1 MIKGKTNME
10 KVGAIMDQVQTE
22 TVEFFDVYD
31 AMERMQKLALEEY
44 GKKIGAKSKEEGKI
58 EGKIE
63 KTIEMAL
70 KMLESG
76 VSLDIIQKCSGL
88 SDSGMEELI
97 SKYNKSLES
106 TEDN

>member
-1 MIKGKTNME
+1 MMIKGKTNME

-58 EGKIE
+58 E

>member
-1 MIKGKTNME
+1 MMIKGKTNIE

-44 GKKIGAKSKEEGKI
+44 GKKIGAKSKE

>member
-58 EGKIE
+58 E

>member
-1 MIKGKTNME
+1 ME

-58 EGKIE
+58 E

-70 KMLESG
+70 KMLESE

>member
-1 MIKGKTNME
+1 ME

-44 GKKIGAKSKEEGKI
+44 GKKIGAKSKE

>member
-1 MIKGKTNME
+1 
-10 KVGAIMDQVQTE
+10 
-22 TVEFFDVYD
+22 
-31 AMERMQKLALEEY
+31 
-44 GKKIGAKSKEEGKI
+44 
-58 EGKIE
+58 
-63 KTIEMAL
+63 MAL

>member
-1 MIKGKTNME
+1 MMIKGKTNME

-44 GKKIGAKSKEEGKI
+44 GKKIRTKSIAEGKV
-58 EGKIE
+58 
-63 KTIEMAL
+63 EMAL
-70 KMLESG
+70 KMMENG

-97 SKYNKSLES
+97 SKYNNSLES

>member
-1 MIKGKTNME
+1 ME

-31 AMERMQKLALEEY
+31 AMERMQRLALEEY
-44 GKKIGAKSKEEGKI
+44 GKKIGAKSKE

>member
-1 MIKGKTNME
+1 
-10 KVGAIMDQVQTE
+10 
-22 TVEFFDVYD
+22 
-31 AMERMQKLALEEY
+31 MERMQKLALEEY
-44 GKKIGAKSKEEGKI
+44 GKKIGAKSKE